1 MHIALLGKQ
10 GFIRNARQN
19 MARALR
25 IKARLADMGITPKY
39 EGAHFNELAYKIP
52 NMSALELQTRVLEED
67 NVVAGLPLAEFYG
80 SDFEDTLL
88 LCTTEVHCPE
98 DIDRLLTAIE
108 KVVQS

>member
-1 MHIALLGKQ
+1 MHLALLGKQ

-25 IKARLADMGITPKY
+25 VKSRLAEVGITPKF

-52 NMSALELQTRVLEED
+52 NMSALELQSRVLEED
-67 NVVAGLPLAEFYG
+67 NVVAGLPVGDFYG
-80 SDFEDTLL
+80 SEFDDTLL
-88 LCTTEVHCPE
+88 LCTTEVHSPE

-108 KVVQS
+108 KVVKS